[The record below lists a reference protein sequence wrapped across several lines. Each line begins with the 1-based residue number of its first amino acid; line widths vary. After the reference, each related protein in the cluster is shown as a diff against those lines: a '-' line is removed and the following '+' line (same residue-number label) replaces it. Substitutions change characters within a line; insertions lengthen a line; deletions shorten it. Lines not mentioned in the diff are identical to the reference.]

1 MQQPLIASLSTST
14 CKRSG
19 RGRERENYIFF
30 LRIKSDIILTAPFL
44 AMIADYWKKL
54 MVGTSLEKYLN

>member
-1 MQQPLIASLSTST
+1 MQVSVLLLVNDRTEEERQ
-14 CKRSG
+14 
-19 RGRERENYIFF
+19 RERENYMFF

-54 MVGTSLEKYLN
+54 MVGIIEKR